1 MWYNP
6 STWTVVDNIQGQNN
20 KQQTQNSS
28 MPNGTMYYNEGT
40 GQVEEV
46 VNGQWQPYDSSQNIR
61 EGTTLA
67 PAAPADPYARW
78 GGASNYNR
86 LRDGYSTTQSG
97 YESGARTGMG
107 DVSNQYRT
115 SIQGLYNKSS
125 DTQNAINEGRINNA
139 LSFRRTMQSIIG
151 GVRQGLKSGGVTL
164 STMNALDSGAAEAMA
179 NAIARQGNA
188 QGENANSQFQTQED
202 ALNTQQTTL
211 KRDLQ
216 QGRDNLSIWKDT
228 ETNRVRNDTFNKL
241 AVLKADA
248 DAQGL
253 NIVDTGIADRVVS
266 EGLNALKAIDDAT
279 NWAAITGLNPEQVTQ
294 QAVQRDME
302 GRGAPIFSVSGD
314 NVMNRQG
321 AVTNSQI
328 PFFVRKGRAGQTA

>member
-1 MWYNP
+1 MWFNP
-6 STWTVVDNIQGQNN
+6 ATWTVVDNMQGQNN
-20 KQQTQNSS
+20 KQQPEQYVPEHIRNNYDPGVTSTPSGGLLDVGAQNVYGPSS
-28 MPNGTMYYNEGT
+28 NYVAK
-40 GQVEEV
+40 Q
-46 VNGQWQPYDSSQNIR
+46 
-61 EGTTLA
+61 A
-67 PAAPADPYARW
+67 PPVDPYSRW
-78 GGASNYNR
+78 GGQSNYNR

-107 DVSNQYRT
+107 DVNNQYRS
-115 SIQGLYNKSS
+115 SIQNLYNKSS

-139 LSFRRTMQSIIG
+139 LSLRRTMQSIIG
-151 GVRQGLKSGGVTL
+151 EVRQGLKSGGVTL

-188 QGENANSQFQTQED
+188 QSENANSQFQTQED
-202 ALNTQQTTL
+202 AFNTQQATL
-211 KRDLQ
+211 NRDLT
-216 QGRDNLSIWKDT
+216 QGKDNLSIWKDT

-248 DAQGL
+248 DAQGI
-253 NIVDTGIADRVVS
+253 NIVDTGIADRVVA

-279 NWAAITGLNPEQVTQ
+279 NWAAISGLNPEQITQ
-294 QAVQRDME
+294 KAVQRDVE

-321 AVTNSQI
+321 AVTTTQM
-328 PFFVRKGRAGQTA
+328 PFYVRRGRTGQTA